1 MFEKLVFRD
10 AIQADLPAII
20 GMLADDTLGKDRE
33 IATMPPAECYRRAFD
48 ALAADPNNRLVLCE
62 MKGEIAG
69 CLQLTFI
76 PGLSR
81 KGMWRAQIESVRTSR
96 EYRGQ
101 GIGRLMFEYAI
112 EQARQRNCGLVQLTT
127 DKTRPD
133 AHRFYEA
140 LGFTASHDGM
150 KLSL

>member
-1 MFEKLVFRD
+1 MSDKLSFRE
-10 AIQADLPAII
+10 AGEADLPVII
-20 GMLADDTLGKDRE
+20 GMLVDDTLGKDRE
-33 IATMPPAECYRRAFD
+33 IATMPPADCYQSAFA
-48 ALAADPNNRLVLCE
+48 ALAADPNNHLILCV
-62 MKGEIAG
+62 KDDEIAG

-96 EYRGQ
+96 KYRGQ
-101 GIGRLMFEYAI
+101 GIGRLLFDYAI
-112 EQARQRNCGLVQLTT
+112 EQARQRGCGLVQLTT
-127 DKTRPD
+127 DKVRTD

>member
-1 MFEKLVFRD
+1 MSEKLVFRD
-10 AIQADLPAII
+10 AVEADLPMII
-20 GMLADDTLGKDRE
+20 GMLADDTLGKNRE
-33 IATMPPAECYRRAFD
+33 IAAMPPADCYCLAFD
-48 ALAADPNNRLVLCE
+48 AIAADPNNRLVLCE
-62 MKGEIAG
+62 KQGEIAG

-96 EYRGQ
+96 TYRGQ

-112 EQARQRNCGLVQLTT
+112 DQARQKNCGLVQLTT
-127 DKTRPD
+127 DKTRSD
-133 AHRFYEA
+133 AHRFYAA